1 VKYIVANWK
10 MNMNMQDVISWA
22 AGFDTEVLNGKV
34 TVIVAPSFLHI
45 FPVAELMKK
54 IGVEVSAQDVSI
66 EEKGAHT
73 GETGAFQ
80 LKEMCKYAIVG
91 HSERK
96 ETAEVVAKKI
106 DACLSEGLTPIVC
119 FVEPEKIELYKRPGI
134 IYAWEDPPNISKNG
148 VYKEKST
155 KEIKEGVKKIR
166 AILKN
171 NEPLLY
177 GGSVNGQNVPD
188 LVNIEKLDGVLVGN
202 ASLDPKHFSGIVAA
216 Y

>member
-1 VKYIVANWK
+1 MKYIVANWK
-10 MNMNMQDVISWA
+10 MNMNMQDVINWA
-22 AGFDTEVLNGKV
+22 AGFDTAVLNGNV
-34 TVIVAPSFLHI
+34 TIIVAPSSPHI

-54 IGVEVSAQDVSI
+54 IGVEISAQDVSI

-73 GETGAFQ
+73 GETGSFQ

-96 ETAEVVAKKI
+96 EAPELVIKKI
-106 DACLSEGLTPIVC
+106 DACLANEITPIVC
-119 FVEPEKIELYKRPGI
+119 FVEPEKVEMYKRPGA
-134 IYAWEDPPNISKNG
+134 IYAWEDPANISKNG
-148 VYKEKST
+148 KYREKNT
-155 KEIKEGVKKIR
+155 KDIKEGVEKIR
-166 AILKN
+166 EILN
-171 NEPLLY
+171 DGEPLLY
-177 GGSVNGQNVPD
+177 GGSVNGQNIPD

>member
-1 VKYIVANWK
+1 MKYIVANWK
-10 MNMNMQDVISWA
+10 MNMNMQDVINWA
-22 AGFDTEVLNGKV
+22 AGFDTAVLNGNV
-34 TVIVAPSFLHI
+34 TIIVAPSSPHI

-54 IGVEVSAQDVSI
+54 IGVEISAQDVSI

-73 GETGAFQ
+73 GETGSFQ

-96 ETAEVVAKKI
+96 ETPEVVIKKI
-106 DACLSEGLTPIVC
+106 DACLANRITPIVC
-119 FVEPEKIELYKRPGI
+119 FVDSGKIEMYKRPGAM
-134 IYAWEDPPNISKNG
+134 YAWEDPANISKNG

-155 KEIKEGVKKIR
+155 KDIVEGVKKIR

-171 NEPLLY
+171 KEPLLY
-177 GGSVNGQNVPD
+177 GGSVNGQNIPD